1 MKTLYDLLGVH
12 PNANDAT
19 IRAAFRKAVKAYHP
33 DTNAGD
39 RTAEQRFME
48 ITAAHAILRDPER
61 RANYDRA
68 LDRRRQKLLR
78 EWKITLVGWGLS
90 ALMSAGVVSAT
101 VIAVPKWLG
110 KSNLPASSFA
120 TRFPA
125 PNRKGDANAV
135 TPVATAVASAGT
147 AKPKE
152 EVNPTPLSNGQT
164 AQQSKDKQRDL
175 ALEQTASTGEEQTT
189 RQPALAD
196 ASAPA
201 APATLDGRAPGRE
214 PNRPLTKDEPAA
226 AKGNDRH
233 RETRLEAF
241 LFGNDRP
248 ADSLLRTHIFDRDEV
263 EHILGFAEAG
273 PDQSADED
281 LPEKLRHSA
290 KHHHHR
296 EHRAAFRRGRVPRG

>member
-1 MKTLYDLLGVH
+1 MKTLYDLLRVR
-12 PNANDAT
+12 PNADDAT
-19 IRAAFRKAVKAYHP
+19 VRAAFRKAVKACHP
-33 DTNAGD
+33 DANAGD

-48 ITAAHAILRDPER
+48 ITAAYAILRDPEQ

-90 ALMSAGVVSAT
+90 AVMSAGVVSGA
-101 VIAVPKWLG
+101 VLVVPKWLG
-110 KSNLPASSFA
+110 KSNLPATSFA

-125 PNRKGDANAV
+125 PDGKGDASAV
-135 TPVATAVASAGT
+135 TPVATAVAAEGT

-152 EVNPTPLSNGQT
+152 EVNPISLTSVQT
-164 AQQSKDKQRDL
+164 APQSADKQRDP
-175 ALEQTASTGEEQTT
+175 APEQTASTGDHQTT
-189 RQPALAD
+189 RHPALAD
-196 ASAPA
+196 ASPTVP
-201 APATLDGRAPGRE
+201 PATLDGGAPGSE
-214 PNRPLTKDEPAA
+214 PDRSPTKDEPAA
-226 AKGNDRH
+226 TKGNDRH

-241 LFGNDRP
+241 LFGDDRLT
-248 ADSLLRTHIFDRDEV
+248 DSLLRTHIFDRDEV
-263 EHILGFAEAG
+263 EQILGFAEAG

-281 LPEKLRHSA
+281 SPEKLRHSA

>member
-1 MKTLYDLLGVH
+1 MKTLYDLLGVR
-12 PNANDAT
+12 PNADDAT

-33 DTNAGD
+33 DANAGD

-90 ALMSAGVVSAT
+90 AVMSAGVVSAT
-101 VIAVPKWLG
+101 VLVVPKWLA
-110 KSNLPASSFA
+110 KSNLPTSSFA
-120 TRFPA
+120 TGFPA
-125 PNRKGDANAV
+125 PDGKGDASTV
-135 TPVATAVASAGT
+135 TPAATSVAAEGT
-147 AKPKE
+147 AKPNE
-152 EVNPTPLSNGQT
+152 EVNPTPLTSGQT
-164 AQQSKDKQRDL
+164 AQPSGDKQRDP
-175 ALEQTASTGEEQTT
+175 APEQTASTGGQPTP

-196 ASAPA
+196 ASPPA
-201 APATLDGRAPGRE
+201 AAAILDGRASGRE
-214 PNRPLTKDEPAA
+214 PNRSLTKDEPVA
-226 AKGNDRH
+226 AKANDRH
-233 RETRLEAF
+233 RETRIEAF
-241 LFGNDRP
+241 LFGDDRL

-263 EHILGFAEAG
+263 EQILGFAEAG

>member
-1 MKTLYDLLGVH
+1 MKTLYDLLGVR
-12 PNANDAT
+12 PKADDAT

-33 DTNAGD
+33 DANAGD

-48 ITAAHAILRDPER
+48 ITAAHAILRDPDR
-61 RANYDRA
+61 RAHYDRA

-90 ALMSAGVVSAT
+90 AVLSAGVVSAA
-101 VIAVPKWLG
+101 VLVVPKWLG
-110 KSNLPASSFA
+110 KSNLPATAFA
-120 TRFPA
+120 TQFPA
-125 PNRKGDANAV
+125 PNGKGDASAA
-135 TPVATAVASAGT
+135 TPVATTVVAEGT

-152 EVNPTPLSNGQT
+152 EVNPTPLTSGQT
-164 AQQSKDKQRDL
+164 AQQSKHKQRDP
-175 ALEQTASTGEEQTT
+175 APEQTASTGDQQTT

-196 ASAPA
+196 AGPPA

-214 PNRPLTKDEPAA
+214 PNPPRTKDEPAA

-233 RETRLEAF
+233 RETRIEAF
-241 LFGNDRP
+241 MFGDDRL
-248 ADSLLRTHIFDRDEV
+248 ADGLLRTHIFDRDEV
-263 EHILGFAEAG
+263 EQILGFAEAG